1 MGTPALEGIIGM
13 GAAME
18 IGGAKA
24 HGPNIGWHVACTGPG
39 TGL

>member
-13 GAAME
+13 GAATK

-24 HGPNIGWHVACTGPG
+24 HWPNTG
-39 TGL
+39 